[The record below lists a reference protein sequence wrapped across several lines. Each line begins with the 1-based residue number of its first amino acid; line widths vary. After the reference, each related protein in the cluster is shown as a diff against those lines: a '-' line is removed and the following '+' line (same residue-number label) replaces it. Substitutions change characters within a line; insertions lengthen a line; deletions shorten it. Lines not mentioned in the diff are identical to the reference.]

1 MIKSVIGCANQT
13 PFNPI
18 NLGKIRRSGISKIIC
33 RKITNP
39 IESLDCPMDWKKFG
53 PVVASPQSGEVNKYN
68 FNPLTVEANKRWSEL
83 KNWTSVSGM
92 SWIKIN
98 PIVKIV
104 VSARLPLKE

>member
-1 MIKSVIGCANQT
+1 MIRSVIGCANQT

-39 IESLDCPMDWKKFG
+39 IESLDCPIDWKKFG
-53 PVVASPQSGEVNKYN
+53 PVVASAQSGKVNKYN

-83 KNWTSVSGM
+83 KNWTSVSGT
-92 SWIKIN
+92 SWIKIKL
-98 PIVKIV
+98 IIKIV
-104 VSARLPLKE
+104 VSARFPLKD